1 MKCLKA
7 ETNISE
13 LQSRISF
20 LKKSANSAYSNVIE
34 IQLILYAYLGCFATR
49 NCHNLLSIR
58 VLVLR

>member
-13 LQSRISF
+13 NFVS
-20 LKKSANSAYSNVIE
+20 KKSANSAYSNVIE

-58 VLVLR
+58 VLVLG